1 MYVNKIDRIMQVEKE
16 SICDFVCR
24 GAVQQRQLI
33 FFAVAARRNSD
44 WIFGKF
50 SFIFIEKIYNGWD
63 SKEFSSLSA
72 RSFYLIQ

>member
-1 MYVNKIDRIMQVEKE
+1 
-16 SICDFVCR
+16 
-24 GAVQQRQLI
+24 VQQRQLI